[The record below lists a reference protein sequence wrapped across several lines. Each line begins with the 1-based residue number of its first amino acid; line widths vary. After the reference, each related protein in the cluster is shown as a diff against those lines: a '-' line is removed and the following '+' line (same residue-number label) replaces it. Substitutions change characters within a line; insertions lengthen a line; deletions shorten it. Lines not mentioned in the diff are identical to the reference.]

1 MKQAQSVP
9 TGILK
14 PVGLGT
20 AFSLER
26 FAPSADLG
34 GFVLRYW
41 TVAWDVPEQVPYT
54 QDTLP
59 YPCVNLVVERVRSGI
74 FGVNTR
80 RFRVQ
85 LVGKGSVFGI
95 KFRPGAFYPFYRAPI
110 AALTDRAISLDA
122 VFGAAGTEYERRV
135 LACASVDEMID
146 CAEQFLRARLP
157 PPDEHIA
164 LINTVVEQ
172 IAADGAIVRVAEI
185 ADRIGVSQRTLQ
197 RLFGQYVGVGPKWV
211 IQRYRLLEA
220 ADQLAGNANVDLS
233 SLAQALGYFDQAHF
247 INDFRATVGSTP
259 AEYTQRRDEP
269 QTRPS
274 AATIAGERPG
284 TGHPSCP
291 SRNLPTRPSRGQQG
305 CSIAGRRK

>member
-1 MKQAQSVP
+1 MMKQAQHVP

-14 PVGLGT
+14 PAGLGT
-20 AFSLER
+20 AFTLER
-26 FAPSADLG
+26 FAPSAALDC
-34 GFVLRYW
+34 FVLRYW
-41 TVAWDVPEQVPYT
+41 TVAWEVPEQVAYT
-54 QDTLP
+54 QETLP
-59 YPCVNLVVERVRSGI
+59 YPCVNLVVERGQSGI

-80 RFRVQ
+80 RFQVQ
-85 LVGKGSVFGI
+85 LQGKGWVFGI
-95 KFRPGAFYPFYRAPI
+95 KFRPGTFYPFYRAPV
-110 AALTDRAISLDA
+110 AALTDRAIGLDA
-122 VFGAAGTEYERRV
+122 VFHAAGTAYERRV

-172 IAADGAIVRVAEI
+172 IAADRMITRVAEI
-185 ADRIGVSQRTLQ
+185 ADRIGVSQRSLQ

-220 ADQLAGNANVDLS
+220 AEQLARNAYVDLP

-259 AEYTQRRDEP
+259 AEYARRRDEP
-269 QTRPS
+269 L
-274 AATIAGERPG
+274 
-284 TGHPSCP
+284 TGQS
-291 SRNLPTRPSRGQQG
+291 TAV
-305 CSIAGRRK
+305 IEAE

>member
-1 MKQAQSVP
+1 MKQAQNVP

-20 AFSLER
+20 TFNLER
-26 FAPSADLG
+26 FAPAADLDC
-34 GFVLRYW
+34 FVLRYW
-41 TVAWDVPEQVPYT
+41 TVVWDVPEQVPYT
-54 QDTLP
+54 QETLP
-59 YPCVNLVVERVRSGI
+59 YPCVNLVVECGRSGI

-80 RFRVQ
+80 RFQVQ
-85 LVGKGSVFGI
+85 LMGKGWVFGI
-95 KFRPGAFYPFYRAPI
+95 KFRPGAFYPFYRAPV
-110 AALTDRAISLDA
+110 AALTDRAIGLDA
-122 VFGAAGTEYERRV
+122 VFGAAGTDYERRV
-135 LACASVDEMID
+135 LACARVDEMID

-172 IAADGAIVRVAEI
+172 IAADRTITRVAEI

-220 ADQLAGNANVDLS
+220 AEQLVQNANVDLP
-233 SLAQALGYFDQAHF
+233 SLAQSLGYFDQAHF

-259 AEYTQRRDEP
+259 AEYAQRRDAP
-269 QTRPS
+269 LTSQS
-274 AATIAGERPG
+274 AATIEA
-284 TGHPSCP
+284 
-291 SRNLPTRPSRGQQG
+291 L
-305 CSIAGRRK
+305 

>member
-14 PVGLGT
+14 PAGLGT
-20 AFSLER
+20 TFNLER
-26 FAPSADLG
+26 FAPSADLDC
-34 GFVLRYW
+34 FVLRYW

-54 QDTLP
+54 QETLP
-59 YPCVNLVVERVRSGI
+59 YPCVNLVVERGRSGI
-74 FGVNTR
+74 FGVNTQ
-80 RFRVQ
+80 RFQVQ
-85 LVGKGSVFGI
+85 LMGKGWVFGI
-95 KFRPGAFYPFYRAPI
+95 KFRPGAFYPFYRAAV
-110 AALTDRAISLDA
+110 AALTDRAVGLDA
-122 VFGAAGTEYERRV
+122 VFGAAGTDYERRV
-135 LACASVDEMID
+135 LGCASVDEMID

-172 IAADGAIVRVAEI
+172 IAADRTITRVAEI

-220 ADQLAGNANVDLS
+220 ADQLANNANVDLP

-247 INDFRATVGSTP
+247 TNDFRATVGSTP
-259 AEYTQRRDEP
+259 AEYAQRRDQP
-269 QTRPS
+269 LTTQS
-274 AATIAGERPG
+274 AA
-284 TGHPSCP
+284 
-291 SRNLPTRPSRGQQG
+291 
-305 CSIAGRRK
+305 SIEAQ

>member
-1 MKQAQSVP
+1 MKQAQNVP

-14 PVGLGT
+14 PAGLGT
-20 AFSLER
+20 TFNLER
-26 FAPSADLG
+26 FAPAADLDC
-34 GFVLRYW
+34 FVLRYW
-41 TVAWDVPEQVPYT
+41 TVVWDVPEQVPYT
-54 QDTLP
+54 QETLP
-59 YPCVNLVVERVRSGI
+59 YPCVNLVVECGRSGI

-80 RFRVQ
+80 RFQVQ
-85 LVGKGSVFGI
+85 LMGKGWVFGI
-95 KFRPGAFYPFYRAPI
+95 KFRPGAFYPFYRAPV
-110 AALTDRAISLDA
+110 AALTDRAIGLDA
-122 VFGAAGTEYERRV
+122 VFGAEGTDYKRRV
-135 LACASVDEMID
+135 LACARVDEMID

-172 IAADGAIVRVAEI
+172 IAADRTITRVAEI

-220 ADQLAGNANVDLS
+220 AEQLVQNANVDLP

-259 AEYTQRRDEP
+259 AEYAQRRDAP
-269 QTRPS
+269 LTSQS
-274 AATIAGERPG
+274 AATIEA
-284 TGHPSCP
+284 
-291 SRNLPTRPSRGQQG
+291 L
-305 CSIAGRRK
+305 